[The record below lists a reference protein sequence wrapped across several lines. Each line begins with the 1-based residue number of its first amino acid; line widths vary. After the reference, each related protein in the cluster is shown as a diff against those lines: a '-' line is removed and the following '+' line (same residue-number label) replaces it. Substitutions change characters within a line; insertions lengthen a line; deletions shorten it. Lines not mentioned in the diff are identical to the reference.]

1 MVGLLNTYHGTV
13 LAVTTKYSLYCTVV
27 VNGKQ
32 MEQKPARAA
41 RAGLQ
46 GLGDPESAPV
56 RRRKARYVGAFA
68 WLLKLFCG

>member
-1 MVGLLNTYHGTV
+1 MPVNTRIKYRSRSTEYYEIPTV
-13 LAVTTKYSLYCTVV
+13 HLVPVV

-68 WLLKLFCG
+68 GC

>member
-1 MVGLLNTYHGTV
+1 MTTVGT
-13 LAVTTKYSLYCTVV
+13 AVPKIQLVPVCLPVV

-32 MEQKPARAA
+32 REQTPARAT